1 MSEDVTVE
9 VETQDTPV
17 AEVKD
22 VKVESLENDEAENT
36 DDKSQEEAEAEEQ
49 EPVKTVE
56 ERLAEIE
63 RDVQVKQKKIDR
75 QTAAYKA
82 LQDKYQR
89 EMQEFQAM
97 QKKLQPEQEVKE
109 PDIDDFDTHEDYLNA
124 VRKHE
129 REQGMKEAQ
138 NKLIQDQQKQKA
150 EQFQRER
157 MAIADKQTQEY
168 LAINPKYE
176 QSREEFMT
184 FVSTLNV
191 SPEVESAITDQAF
204 ETNVAQVID
213 YFAGNGGENL
223 DKLEQISRLPAHKAA
238 VEIYKIQQKLGV
250 PEKKEIKTPPKPVNS
265 PSSNAKGKK
274 SLDDL
279 DPKEMLKQLG
289 LR

>member
-238 VEIYKIQQKLGV
+238 VEIYRYFCRKLH
-250 PEKKEIKTPPKPVNS
+250 NFYS
-265 PSSNAKGKK
+265 
-274 SLDDL
+274 
-279 DPKEMLKQLG
+279 
-289 LR
+289 